1 MAYSIEVNN
10 LVKKYD
16 SFTAVDNISFNI
28 DKGEVFSLLGPNGA
42 GKTTTVEII
51 EGLRVPT
58 SGSVKLLGM
67 DPIKDREVL
76 SKKIGVLPQDFRF
89 IENVTPK
96 EAIDYYKTTME
107 SKADWKALLE
117 LVDLYEKRNNVYKNL
132 SGGEKQKM
140 GLALS
145 LVNDPEVLFVD
156 EPTTGL
162 DPRAR
167 RGIWKV
173 IEQLKKQG
181 KSILLTT
188 HYLEEAEILADKVA
202 IISHGKIIVKG
213 KPSEIVQTYYKGDII
228 RIKTKSNL
236 DELLKIKGIKY
247 EKNEDTYQISA
258 SNTKEIFSILDVLK
272 ESNIE
277 MQDLTIKRE
286 SLEDIFVRLVG
297 QKEDEDES

>member
-1 MAYSIEVNN
+1 MYAIEVNN
-10 LVKKYD
+10 LVKKYGP
-16 SFTAVDNISFNI
+16 FTAVDHISFNI

-51 EGLRVPT
+51 EGLRFPT
-58 SGSVKLLGM
+58 GGKVKLLGM
-67 DPIKDREVL
+67 DPIKNKEAL

-107 SKADWKALLE
+107 SKVDWKALLE
-117 LVDLYEKRNNVYKNL
+117 LVDLSEKRNTVYKNL

-202 IISHGKIIVKG
+202 IINHGKIIVKG
-213 KPSEIVQTYYKGDII
+213 KPSEIVQTYYKGDIL
-228 RIKTKSNL
+228 RIKTGSNL
-236 DELLKIKGIKY
+236 DALLKTKGIKY
-247 EKNEDTYQISA
+247 EKNENTYEISA
-258 SNTKEIFSILDVLK
+258 SNTKEVFSIIDIFRDN
-272 ESNIE
+272 NIE
-277 MQDLTIKRE
+277 IQDLTIKRE